1 VTTIAI
7 IGAAGYAGE
16 ELLRLLTRHPDASIS
31 CITSRQYAGQG
42 VETVFPRFQ
51 GSGLTFSA
59 PDVDAIVESAD
70 VAILALPHG
79 LAAEYAVPLVNAGVK
94 VIDISADFRLRDTAV
109 YKTYYKVDH
118 PAPQLL
124 DKAVYGLP
132 ERYRDALKGADLV
145 ACPGCYPTSTILP
158 TAPVLASG
166 LVSRGNV
173 LIASLSGVSGAGRK
187 IDLPYLFA
195 ECNESVRPYGVV
207 GHRHTPEIEQEL
219 TVAAGES
226 LQVSFVPHLV
236 PITRGMH
243 STIFLDAV
251 ADCSVDAVHEVLT
264 SAYADE
270 SFVRVLPLGT
280 VADSKNVTQTN
291 VCEIGCAYDP
301 RTGRVILSSAIDNL
315 TKGASGQ
322 AVQCLNIICGYPE
335 TAGLV

>member
-59 PDVDAIVESAD
+59 PDVDAIAATAD

-124 DKAVYGLP
+124 ARAVYGLP

-166 LVSRGNV
+166 LVNV
-173 LIASLSGVSGAGRK
+173 DNILIASLSGVSGAGRK

-219 TVAAGES
+219 AVAADTS
-226 LQVSFVPHLV
+226 VRVSFVPHLV

-243 STIFLDAV
+243 STVFLDA
-251 ADCSVDAVHEVLT
+251 AGDCSLEAVHEVLAA
-264 SAYADE
+264 AYAGE
-270 SFVRVLPLGT
+270 PFVRVLPPGK
-280 VADSKNVTQTN
+280 VADSKNVARTN
-291 VCEIGCAYDP
+291 VCEIGCAYDS

-322 AVQCLNIICGYPE
+322 AVQCLNIICGYEE
-335 TAGLV
+335 TAGLL